1 MQNKRIKMR
10 PRETTILSPSMAYLA
25 CIEACHNTSRQA
37 CLARVACLT
46 RVYLAFVILGDVIQS
61 MRNFEYWNGRDTLKI
76 IAKHHEN
83 GESCLKVN
91 SPTPILTLDYSPA
104 CHWRIFWRSIE
115 AKSHSIHPNVVRLEK
130 LLSLSQQI
138 LITRCIGPDLPG
150 RIKDKGFILSALK
163 IIFGRIS
170 HIHLI
175 HKVPMSTKVDSP
187 SSVEARQAPISASTT
202 VSSSSLV
209 PYSVVARKIDT
220 ASVVKEE
227 STKQVQR
234 KTKWGTDLTQDANVR
249 KGKALA
255 YQSGAVTQQLKS
267 GSLEFEED
275 QGSESPKLVSNA
287 NSDSKARKVQPLEL
301 ERRELIG
308 EILRLNP
315 SYKAP
320 PDYKPLMKESKVL
333 IPIRTYPGYN
343 FVGLLLGPESN
354 TQKRLEEETGAKVR
368 VYGIKSGFGEK
379 SEITKSD
386 ISDAH
391 EAYDDLHVHVSAD
404 TYEKVDAAVA
414 LIELL
419 LTPVSG
425 NAAVT
430 PKVAS
435 EDVQTKNLDSS
446 GIFMMPVNN
455 VIQAVPQSPSLPV
468 QPGQPPFQPYP
479 APWFPKTAPN
489 VPSNPSSA
497 FMPPLFPNN
506 PTQFPLLRPPPGMPQ
521 YFTQAPNILSV
532 PRTSTP
538 TVLRPP
544 LPIQFPPNQSPSG
557 PISQSLTSGPVPTLK
572 PPGQVNPQIGP
583 PIRPPVTSSAWPLA
597 PNPAGPSMNQVA
609 PSNATMRALGVPSTS
624 MSSGPSQ
631 FNVSDIARPPA
642 ANFTPHSS
650 SLISARPSTSP
661 PIFSPVPSQTGL
673 VPTPG
678 MASSFSGSLASP
690 PPAQRPTS
698 FLQRA
703 PSSLIVRAPIPMPA
717 PSHAQAPIPVQPRL
731 QPPQPLLPLST
742 SSATII
748 PTFPPPTNSPIGASP
763 VTTLKPPRPISGD
776 FTFQPLRTQPPP
788 SSPNTPA
795 AHNSALQNSP
805 QAPFAAPKAPS
816 FRPALQSPIPAA
828 LPQSS
833 PRLPAAPASFP
844 ANASNIRPPSPML
857 QGYPSPAP
865 VQPLAQAVP
874 VASPR
879 FPSSAQAPNPSGS
892 IPAYPANFHRLPLV
906 SRPAGSFTVPNQP
919 LADKPIGFTPGNVHT
934 SPGGNQIYDPFSPT
948 ASAAPPQQGAS
959 KKPETDAEYEDLMAS
974 VGVK

>member
-1 MQNKRIKMR
+1 
-10 PRETTILSPSMAYLA
+10 
-25 CIEACHNTSRQA
+25 
-37 CLARVACLT
+37 
-46 RVYLAFVILGDVIQS
+46 
-61 MRNFEYWNGRDTLKI
+61 
-76 IAKHHEN
+76 
-83 GESCLKVN
+83 
-91 SPTPILTLDYSPA
+91 
-104 CHWRIFWRSIE
+104 
-115 AKSHSIHPNVVRLEK
+115 
-130 LLSLSQQI
+130 
-138 LITRCIGPDLPG
+138 
-150 RIKDKGFILSALK
+150 
-163 IIFGRIS
+163 
-170 HIHLI
+170 
-175 HKVPMSTKVDSP
+175 MSTKVDSP

-202 VSSSSLV
+202 VSSSSPKVSMFGTKAGFVIPKNKLSGSLV
-209 PYSVVARKIDT
+209 PIFRGGSKIDT

-255 YQSGAVTQQLKS
+255 YQTRVEQITQQLKS

-368 VYGIKSGFGEK
+368 VYGTKSGFGEK

-446 GIFMMPVNN
+446 GIFMTPVNN

-497 FMPPLFPNN
+497 FMPSLFPNN

-748 PTFPPPTNSPIGASP
+748 STFPPPTNSPIGASP

>member
-1 MQNKRIKMR
+1 
-10 PRETTILSPSMAYLA
+10 
-25 CIEACHNTSRQA
+25 
-37 CLARVACLT
+37 
-46 RVYLAFVILGDVIQS
+46 
-61 MRNFEYWNGRDTLKI
+61 
-76 IAKHHEN
+76 
-83 GESCLKVN
+83 
-91 SPTPILTLDYSPA
+91 
-104 CHWRIFWRSIE
+104 
-115 AKSHSIHPNVVRLEK
+115 
-130 LLSLSQQI
+130 
-138 LITRCIGPDLPG
+138 
-150 RIKDKGFILSALK
+150 
-163 IIFGRIS
+163 
-170 HIHLI
+170 
-175 HKVPMSTKVDSP
+175 MSTKVDSP

-202 VSSSSLV
+202 VSSSSPKVSMFGAKAGFVIPKNKLSGSLV
-209 PYSVVARKIDT
+209 PIFRGGSKIDT

-255 YQSGAVTQQLKS
+255 YQTRVEQITQQLKS

-287 NSDSKARKVQPLEL
+287 NSDSKSRKVQPLEL

-333 IPIRTYPGYN
+333 IPIRTYPGNN

-368 VYGIKSGFGEK
+368 VYGTKSGFGEK

-386 ISDAH
+386 ISDAQ
-391 EAYDDLHVHVSAD
+391 EAYDDLYVHVSAD

-425 NAAVT
+425 NAGVT

-435 EDVQTKNLDSS
+435 LSAGNNEDVQTKNLDSS
-446 GIFMMPVNN
+446 GFFMTPVNN

-479 APWFPKTAPN
+479 APWFPTTTPN

-506 PTQFPLLRPPPGMPQ
+506 PTQFPLLLPPPGMPQ

-538 TVLRPP
+538 TVLRPQ
-544 LPIQFPPNQSPSG
+544 LPIQLPPNQSPSG

-609 PSNATMRALGVPSTS
+609 PSNTTMRALGVPSAS

-631 FNVSDIARPPA
+631 FNVSDNVARPPA

-650 SLISARPSTSP
+650 SLISARPSASP
-661 PIFSPVPSQTGL
+661 PIFSPVPSQAGL

-678 MASSFSGSLASP
+678 MASSFSGSSMPPLSPTPGSLASP

-703 PSSLIVRAPIPMPA
+703 PSAPVMTSPSPLIVRAPIPMPA
-717 PSHAQAPIPVQPRL
+717 PSHTQAPIPAQPRL
-731 QPPQPLLPLST
+731 QPPQPLPALST
-742 SSATII
+742 SNATII
-748 PTFPPPTNSPIGASP
+748 LTFPSTNSPIGASP
-763 VTTLKPPRPISGD
+763 VTTPKPLRPISGD
-776 FTFQPLRTQPPP
+776 FTFQPLRTQPP

-795 AHNSALQNSP
+795 AHNSSLQNSP
-805 QAPFAAPKAPS
+805 QVPFAAPKAPS

-833 PRLPAAPASFP
+833 PRLQHMQHQQPLPSETSILPVAPAASFP

-857 QGYPSPAP
+857 QGYPSPTP
-865 VQPLAQAVP
+865 VQPVAQSVP
-874 VASPR
+874 VGSPR
-879 FPSSAQAPNPSGS
+879 FPSAAQAPNPSGS
-892 IPAYPANFHRLPLV
+892 MPAYPANFQQVHRLPHV
-906 SRPAGSFTVPNQP
+906 SRPAGSFTIPNQQ
-919 LADKPIGFTPGNVHT
+919 LGDKPTGLAPGNVQNT
-934 SPGGNQIYDPFSPT
+934 TPGGNQIYDPFSPT
-948 ASAAPPQQGAS
+948 ASSAPPHQGANNPS
-959 KKPETDAEYEDLMAS
+959 NIKKPETDAEYEDLMAS